1 MEKKMKAI
9 IIDDEKNGIEMLEYL
24 LEKNCNDVEIVATF
38 LNPKQAVKEIP
49 ILKPDVIFLDIDMP
63 GMNGFELLQNL
74 TPFNFQV
81 VFTTA
86 YNEYAIDAFKVN
98 AVDYLLK
105 PIETEELKDAVNK
118 VAKMMH
124 NQNDMQPIEN
134 ILAYIQAAQG
144 INKISIPTDD
154 GVIFSL
160 TESILYFKADGG
172 YTEVYFTNGKKL
184 FTSKLLGDYED
195 GIATK
200 GFFRIHNSYIINL
213 RHIEKFVKSDGGY
226 VVMQDGT
233 NITVSR
239 RRKDDFMKVMGG

>member
-24 LEKNCNDVEIVATF
+24 LEKNCNHVEIVATF

-98 AVDYLLK
+98 AVDYLFK

-144 INKISIPTDD
+144 I
-154 GVIFSL
+154 
-160 TESILYFKADGG
+160 E
-172 YTEVYFTNGKKL
+172 
-184 FTSKLLGDYED
+184 
-195 GIATK
+195 
-200 GFFRIHNSYIINL
+200 
-213 RHIEKFVKSDGGY
+213 
-226 VVMQDGT
+226 
-233 NITVSR
+233 
-239 RRKDDFMKVMGG
+239 

>member
-105 PIETEELKDAVNK
+105 PIETE
-118 VAKMMH
+118 
-124 NQNDMQPIEN
+124 
-134 ILAYIQAAQG
+134 
-144 INKISIPTDD
+144 
-154 GVIFSL
+154 
-160 TESILYFKADGG
+160 
-172 YTEVYFTNGKKL
+172 
-184 FTSKLLGDYED
+184 
-195 GIATK
+195 
-200 GFFRIHNSYIINL
+200 
-213 RHIEKFVKSDGGY
+213 
-226 VVMQDGT
+226 
-233 NITVSR
+233 
-239 RRKDDFMKVMGG
+239 